1 MTTTRQLDDIRGHL
15 TRLEN
20 KLDLVLQHLGID
32 WESGVASL
40 DLELLQLLRYGKK
53 LKAIKLYR
61 QKTGAS
67 LAEAKAHVDQLG

>member
-40 DLELLQLLRYGKK
+40 DRELLQLLRYGKK

-61 QKTGAS
+61 EKTGTS